1 MRTRV
6 PALATAAALAITSLA
21 VSGPVKGQT
30 GSDLQAARDRVAALE
45 TRITREQASVQS
57 LQSQL
62 RDLAT
67 QVGRE
72 QGELSS
78 IRGDLATTNQE
89 VDEIKAELQELH
101 RLIRDRARHLYKQG
115 PLDLVGLALGS
126 ESLGEFIGRI
136 GYARRVAARDGQL
149 MLDAREA
156 ESKLRA
162 IQDEQK
168 RLERDQAGLVSALRS
183 RQNAL
188 TDVFARQQGV
198 LADLAESKAEALRLV
213 SDLES
218 QLGAGALAGLRR
230 VAGQGMTISYGE
242 WASSFLGSLGA
253 PAIRNNMIAVVAWE
267 AAEGTQAT
275 WNPLATTKDMPGATR
290 YNSHGVKNYLSKEQ
304 GVEASILTLRLPNR
318 GYEPVIARLRAG
330 AEAMKTAEAIRD
342 SLWCSGCA
350 GGTYVVGFIEAVTRY
365 YDRYAN

>member
-1 MRTRV
+1 MRKRV
-6 PALATAAALAITSLA
+6 PALAAAAALAITSLA
-21 VSGPVKGQT
+21 LSAPVKGQT

-62 RDLAT
+62 RNLAI

-78 IRGDLATTNQE
+78 IRGDLATTNQK
-89 VDEIKAELQELH
+89 VDEIKAELKEL
-101 RLIRDRARHLYKQG
+101 RRQIRDRARHLYKQG
-115 PLDLVGLALGS
+115 PLDLVSVALGA

-136 GYARRVAARDGQL
+136 SYARRVAERDGQL
-149 MLDAREA
+149 VLDAREI
-156 ESKLRA
+156 ESELRE

-168 RLERDQAGLVSALRS
+168 RLERDKAGQVAALRS
-183 RQNAL
+183 RQSAL
-188 TDVFARQQGV
+188 TDLFARQQAA

-213 SDLES
+213 SDLEAK
-218 QLGAGALAGLRR
+218 LGIGALAGLRR
-230 VAGQGMTISYGE
+230 VAGQGMTISYGQ

-253 PAIRNNMIAVVAWE
+253 PTSRNNMIAVVAWE
-267 AAEGTQAT
+267 ASEGTQAT

-290 YNSHGVKNYLSKEQ
+290 YNSHGVKNYKSKEQ

-318 GYEPVIARLRAG
+318 GYSPVISRLKAG
-330 AEAMKTAEAIRD
+330 AKAMETAEAIRD

>member
-1 MRTRV
+1 V
-6 PALATAAALAITSLA
+6 VTSLA
-21 VSGPVKGQT
+21 LSAPVAGQT
-30 GSDLQAARDRVAALE
+30 GSDLQAARDRVADLE
-45 TRITREQASVQS
+45 SRITREQASVTS

-62 RDLAT
+62 RNLAT

-72 QGELSS
+72 QRELTS
-78 IRGDLATTNQE
+78 IRGDLAETNAK
-89 VDEIKAELQELH
+89 VDEIKAELKEIR

-115 PLDLVGLALGS
+115 PLDLVGVALGS

-136 GYARRVAARDGQL
+136 TYARRVAERDGQL

-156 ESKLRA
+156 EAELRS

-168 RLERDQAGLVSALRS
+168 RLEREQAGQVSALRS

-188 TDVFARQQGV
+188 TDLFARQQAV
-198 LADLAESKAEALRLV
+198 LAELAELKGQALRLV

-218 QLGAGALAGLRR
+218 KLGVGALAGLRR
-230 VAGQGMTISYGE
+230 VAGQGMTISYGQ
-242 WASSFLGSLGA
+242 WASGFLSSLGA
-253 PAIRNNMIAVVAWE
+253 PTSRNNMIAVVAWE

-290 YNSHGVKNYLSKEQ
+290 YNSHGVKNYRSREQ

-318 GYEPVIARLRAG
+318 GYAPVISNLKAG
-330 AEAMKTAEAIRD
+330 SKAMKTAEAIRD

-350 GGTYVVGFIEAVTRY
+350 GGTYVVGYIEAVTRY